1 MPREKDLHESGS
13 SSNSINNN
21 VIDTK
26 TESHANPTGI
36 PDHHHD
42 LAMQLAAMSPQEY
55 IAFEAKVLKKM
66 DWNIIPWIT
75 LLYLLSFLDR
85 VNVGAARLVGM
96 LTELQ
101 LNSLQYSNISMSKS
115 YLTRR

>member
-1 MPREKDLHESGS
+1 MSNEKELHADGS
-13 SSNSINNN
+13 ASSNPSLPSNI
-21 VIDTK
+21 IDTK
-26 TESHANPTGI
+26 SESHANPSGI
-36 PDHHHD
+36 PDHHQE
-42 LAMQLAAMSPQEY
+42 LAQQLAAMSPEEY
-55 IAFEAKVLKKM
+55 LAFEKKVLKKM

-115 YLTRR
+115 